1 VLPRGCVVDGSER
14 LRGLDAMRALVV
26 LGLIFFHSTLIFD
39 RRDDYYVKNG
49 QTADLTA
56 LAALGVVWAMPL
68 LFLTAGLA
76 VWHSLDRRT
85 VAAVAGERMR
95 RLLVPLVF
103 GVLVLMPIPVWFRL
117 RADPA
122 YAESYAEFYPR
133 FLQVRPE
140 WSNFPFVVQ
149 GVPPDDLFET
159 GQLWF
164 LVLLLTF
171 SLLLLPAFWW
181 LRRRPGQGLL
191 ARLAP
196 AADRPGAILLPA
208 IPLGLTSAAF
218 HLEEPHA
225 AWSRWSYLLFFV
237 YGFVLA
243 SDRRYLSAMQ
253 RHTAAAIT
261 MGLATFVVGFGL
273 IAAAAGDPFVDY
285 QPLSVV
291 GRFLFGVTGWLWL
304 VAILGLLTRPR
315 PDRNPAGSTR
325 RSTAITGWV
334 GEAVLPV
341 YVLHQPVLVAIAY
354 YVVRWDLH
362 PLVKYLAI
370 TTGTLLIV
378 LGSYHLLIRPVPP
391 ARLLFGLRPT
401 PTAAAPPAGRPVGP
415 PSPR

>member
-1 VLPRGCVVDGSER
+1 
-14 LRGLDAMRALVV
+14 MRALVV
-26 LGLIFFHSTLIFD
+26 VGLIFFHSALIFD
-39 RRDDYYVKNG
+39 TRDDYYVKNG
-49 QTADLTA
+49 QTADLSA

-103 GVLVLMPIPVWFRL
+103 GILVLMPIPVWFRL

-122 YAESYAEFYPR
+122 YAESYAEFYPG
-133 FLQVRPE
+133 FLQVRLE

-196 AADRPGAILLPA
+196 LADRRGAILLPA

-225 AWSRWSYLLFFV
+225 AWSRWAYLLFFL

-243 SDRRYLSAMQ
+243 SNRRYLTAMH
-253 RHTAAAIT
+253 RHTAAAIAA
-261 MGLATFVVGFGL
+261 GLATFAVGFGM
-273 IAAAAGDPFVDY
+273 IGAADATGDPFVDY
-285 QPLSVV
+285 QPLSVA
-291 GRFLFGVTGWLWL
+291 GRFLFGVSGWLWL
-304 VAILGLLTRPR
+304 VAILGLLSRPR
-315 PDRNPAGSTR
+315 PDRDSAGSTR
-325 RSTAITGWV
+325 RSTALAGWV
-334 GEAVLPV
+334 GEAVLPI

-354 YVVRWDLH
+354 SVVRWDLH
-362 PLVKYLAI
+362 PLAKYLAI
-370 TTGTLLIV
+370 TTGTLMIV
-378 LGSYHLLIRPVPP
+378 LGVYHLLIRRVQP

-401 PTAAAPPAGRPVGP
+401 PTAAVPPAGRPAGP
-415 PSPR
+415 PNHDPGRAA

>member
-1 VLPRGCVVDGSER
+1 MVAGSER

-26 LGLIFFHSTLIFD
+26 VGLIFFHSALIFD
-39 RRDDYYVKNG
+39 VHDDYYVKNG
-49 QTADLTA
+49 QTADLSA

-68 LFLTAGLA
+68 LFLTAGLG

-85 VAAVAGERMR
+85 VAAFVGERLR

-103 GVLVLMPIPVWFRL
+103 GVLALMPIPVWFRL

-122 YAESYAEFYPR
+122 YAESYADFYPK
-133 FLQVRPE
+133 FLRVRLE

-164 LVLLLTF
+164 LVLLLAFT
-171 SLLLLPAFWW
+171 LLLLPAFWW
-181 LRRRPGQGLL
+181 LRRRRNEGLL

-196 AADRPGAILLPA
+196 LATRPGAILLPA

-225 AWSRWSYLLFFV
+225 AWSRWAYLLFFL

-243 SDRRYLSAMQ
+243 SDPRYLTAMH
-253 RHTAAAIT
+253 RHTAATIAL
-261 MGLATFVVGFGL
+261 GLATFAIGFGM
-273 IAAAAGDPFVDY
+273 IAAADTGGDPFVDY
-285 QPLSVV
+285 RPLSIV

-315 PDRNPAGSTR
+315 ADRSPAGSTR
-325 RSTAITGWV
+325 RSSALAGWA

-354 YVVRWDLH
+354 SVVRWDLH
-362 PLVKYLAI
+362 PLAKYAVI
-370 TTGTLLIV
+370 STGTLLAV
-378 LGSYHLLIRPVPP
+378 LATYHLLIRRILPT
-391 ARLLFGLRPT
+391 RLLFGLRPS
-401 PTAAAPPAGRPVGP
+401 PAATVPPPGSDQPAHS
-415 PSPR
+415 SPR

>member
-1 VLPRGCVVDGSER
+1 VGGSER

-26 LGLIFFHSTLIFD
+26 VGLIFFHSALIFD
-39 RRDDYYVKNG
+39 TRDDYYVKNG

-76 VWHSLDRRT
+76 VWHSMDRRS
-85 VAAVAGERMR
+85 VAAVAGERLR
-95 RLLVPLVF
+95 RLFVPLVF

-122 YAESYAEFYPR
+122 YTESYAQFYPR
-133 FLQVRPE
+133 FLQVRLE
-140 WSNFPFVVQ
+140 WSDFPFVIQ
-149 GVPPDDLFET
+149 GMPPEDLFET

-181 LRRRPGQGLL
+181 LRGGPDRRPL

-196 AADRPGAILLPA
+196 LADRPGAILLPA
-208 IPLGLTSAAF
+208 LPLGLTSAAF

-225 AWSRWSYLLFFV
+225 AWSRWCYLLFFV

-243 SDRRYLSAMQ
+243 SDRRYLTAMQ
-253 RHTAAAIT
+253 RGTATAIT
-261 MGLATFVVGFGL
+261 VGLVTFTSGFGM
-273 IAAAAGDPFVDY
+273 IAAADAGGDPFVDY
-285 QPLSVV
+285 QPLSII
-291 GRFLFGVTGWLWL
+291 GRLLFGVTGWLWL
-304 VAILGLLTRPR
+304 VAILGLLTRPH
-315 PDRNPAGSTR
+315 PSRNPAGSAG
-325 RSTAITGWV
+325 RSTALAGWV

-341 YVLHQPVLVAIAY
+341 YVLHQPVLVAIGY
-354 YVVRWDLH
+354 SVVRWPLH
-362 PLVKYLAI
+362 PLAKYLAI

-378 LGSYHLLIRPVPP
+378 LAIYHLLIRRFQP
-391 ARLLFGLRPT
+391 ARVLFGLRPT
-401 PTAAAPPAGRPVGP
+401 PTATVPPAGRPTGP
-415 PSPR
+415 PNSR